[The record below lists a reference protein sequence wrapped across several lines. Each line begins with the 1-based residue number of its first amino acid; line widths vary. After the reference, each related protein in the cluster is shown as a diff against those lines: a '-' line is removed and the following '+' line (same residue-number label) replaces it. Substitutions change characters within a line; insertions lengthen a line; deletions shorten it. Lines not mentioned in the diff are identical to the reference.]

1 MTFDLSEPKKVVLQA
16 LVLSY
21 NILQLHCR
29 AAIGKSRKGCDRQ
42 TDRRQT
48 PSVKQH
54 TKVAAKKNSDKY
66 EYRTRQAECLEV
78 PTFTTELG
86 IRSFKFQAVRI
97 WNNVFKFLKV
107 DIKIGTFKK
116 HLKTFLIKK

>member
-42 TDRRQT
+42 IFSPILTFFDLET
-48 PSVKQH
+48 VTFDLSEPK
-54 TKVAAKKNSDKY
+54 KVVLQALVLSYNILQLHCRAA
-66 EYRTRQAECLEV
+66 
-78 PTFTTELG
+78 
-86 IRSFKFQAVRI
+86 
-97 WNNVFKFLKV
+97 
-107 DIKIGTFKK
+107 IGKSRK
-116 HLKTFLIKK
+116 GCD